1 MAVLAWRAS
10 RPESLDA
17 GTRRAWRLLSCA
29 FLFFWLGDAMW
40 FVTQWILGEPGT
52 SGTGYTVGQLLYVA
66 YYPPLFLG
74 LLSFPR
80 FLQTRAEA
88 RQFWL
93 DVATVF
99 LGGLMLLWSALIA
112 PLVSNEGLTPLAL
125 AVAIGYPLGDLIL
138 LFGMSVIASRR
149 RADSARPVFL
159 FLTAGLMMTL
169 VNDSISSVMSLT
181 SAYRSGGTFDL
192 IPLFAW
198 LFFGASA
205 EAQIRLARRAADEPE
220 SREALR
226 RPTTSLAPYV
236 AVVLG
241 YGTLFFIAVSQ
252 RTTPIAVVVG
262 AVALTTAVLV
272 RQYFAVTENVRLSAE
287 QAARESEA
295 RFRSLVQNSSDIIAV
310 VDADSTI
317 RYLTPSVERLL
328 GHRPEALLGRR
339 LSDLLHGEDQA
350 RAAAV
355 LAETLAH
362 PAAPAP
368 VEWRLRRRQGEWF
381 FAEVTVTNLIDDP
394 TIGGLVL
401 TIRDI
406 QERKALESQLTHQA
420 FHDPLTKLANR
431 ALLADR
437 VSHAQA
443 RSQRD
448 GRPCAVLL
456 LDLDDFKAIND
467 TLGHVAGDEVLMEV
481 ARRLHACIRA
491 GDTAARLGG
500 DEFALLL
507 EDTPDAARA
516 MEVAERIA
524 VALKDPVMLG
534 GTEAFLSAST
544 GIAIGVPSEPE
555 GELLRNAD
563 VALYHAKK
571 KGKGRC
577 EVFEPSMRAA
587 VMDRLQLG
595 VDLHRALAGSEFIL
609 HYQPI
614 VDLQSGQ
621 IVGAEALL
629 RWRHPER
636 GILSPAEFIPL
647 AEETGQIVPIGRWVL
662 EEACR
667 RGRILSD
674 GRKTPLH
681 MSVNLSARQLQE
693 NDLEDQV
700 VGALRAGGLDPQNLV
715 LEVTETLIMLEPRK
729 MIARLRALTGAGGA
743 ARDRRLRHRLLVARV
758 PPEPSRRHPE
768 DRPVLHSGGRV
779 GRTLALGAR
788 HRGSRARHAAG
799 HGRRGN
805 RAAGTGRGASERGL
819 RARTGLPPR
828 QADGGRSVRET
839 AAHRLCWSLEWAEG
853 RALCVVSRLAKP
865 THDARLTTHDRS
877 ASGNGDRLHSGRRPK
892 SFEVAARARE
902 ESGRR
907 EIRPRAPSRADLS
920 RRPCA
925 RARRAFARSRPG
937 GRARRPAPR
946 RPRPVPA
953 RRPAGT

>member
-1 MAVLAWRAS
+1 MPTVSEGIPAAAREAEISMPELPPGPRRIRLSPRFSTALFGALALYTLAYAIWSLSSTSPADERGYLSDLAFLPVGLTVAVLAWRAS

-66 YYPPLFLG
+66 YYPPLFFG

-112 PLVSNEGLTPLAL
+112 PLVSHEGLTPVAL

-159 FLTAGLMMTL
+159 FLTAGLMLTL

-205 EAQIRLARRAADEPE
+205 EAQIRLARRDAAAPE
-220 SREALR
+220 FREALR

-241 YGTLFFIAVSQ
+241 YGTLFFVAVSQ

-339 LSDLLHGEDQA
+339 LFDLLHGEDQA
-350 RAAAV
+350 RAASV
-355 LAETLAH
+355 LAETLAY
-362 PAAPAP
+362 PAGPAP

-507 EDTPDAARA
+507 EDTPDAAKA
-516 MEVAERIA
+516 LEVAERIA

-534 GTEAFLSAST
+534 GTEAFLSASM
-544 GIAIGVPSEPE
+544 GIAVGVPSEPE

-563 VALYHAKK
+563 VALYHAKER
-571 KGKGRC
+571 GKGRC

-609 HYQPI
+609 LYQPI

-715 LEVTETLIMLEPRK
+715 LEVTESLIMLEPRK
-729 MIARLRALTGAGGA
+729 MIARLRALRELGV
-743 ARDRRLRHRLLVARV
+743 RLAI
-758 PPEPSRRHPE
+758 
-768 DRPVLHSGGRV
+768 DDF
-779 GRTLALGAR
+779 
-788 HRGSRARHAAG
+788 
-799 HGRRGN
+799 
-805 RAAGTGRGASERGL
+805 GTGYSSLAYLQNLPVDILKIDRSFIHEAASAGLSPLARGIVDLGRAMRLVMVAEGIER
-819 RARTGLPPR
+819 RE
-828 QADGGRSVRET
+828 QADALRSVGCELGQGFHLARPMEAEAFEKLLRT
-839 AAHRLCWSLEWAEG
+839 RPSLLEPE
-853 RALCVVSRLAKP
+853 
-865 THDARLTTHDRS
+865 
-877 ASGNGDRLHSGRRPK
+877 
-892 SFEVAARARE
+892 
-902 ESGRR
+902 
-907 EIRPRAPSRADLS
+907 
-920 RRPCA
+920 
-925 RARRAFARSRPG
+925 
-937 GRARRPAPR
+937 
-946 RPRPVPA
+946 
-953 RRPAGT
+953 AG

>member
-1 MAVLAWRAS
+1 MPTVSEAIPAAARGAEISMPGLPGGPRRIRLPLYFSTALFGALVLYALAYSIWSLSSTSPAEQRGYLSDFAFLPVGVTVAVLAWRAS

-17 GTRRAWRLLSCA
+17 ETRRAWRFLACA

-52 SGTGYTVGQLLYVA
+52 SGVGYTVGQVLYVA
-66 YYPPLFLG
+66 YYPPLFFG

-80 FLQTRAEA
+80 FLRTRAEA

-112 PLVSNEGLTPLAL
+112 PLMSNEELTPLGL

-138 LFGMSVIASRR
+138 LFGMSVIAARR
-149 RADSARPVFL
+149 RLDSARPVFL

-205 EAQIRLARRAADEPE
+205 EAQIRLARRAADEPTSGE
-220 SREALR
+220 RIR

-241 YGTLFFIAVSQ
+241 YGTLFFIALSQ

-262 AVALTTAVLV
+262 AVALTTTVLF

-310 VDADSTI
+310 VDADTTI

-339 LSDLLHGEDQA
+339 LSELLHGEDQP

-355 LAETLAH
+355 LADTLDH
-362 PAAPAP
+362 PAAAPAP
-368 VEWRLRRRQGEWF
+368 VEWRLRRREGEWF
-381 FAEVTVTNLIDDP
+381 FAEVTVTNLVEEP

-456 LDLDDFKAIND
+456 LDLDDFKTVND

-516 MEVAERIA
+516 LEIAERIA

-563 VALYHAKK
+563 VALYIAKE

-595 VDLHRALAGSEFIL
+595 VDLHRALAGSEFVL
-609 HYQPI
+609 FYQPI

-636 GILSPAEFIPL
+636 GILSPADFIPL
-647 AEETGQIVPIGRWVL
+647 AEETGLIVPIGRWVL

-674 GRKTPLH
+674 GRKAPLH

-693 NDLEDQV
+693 TDLEDQV

-715 LEVTETLIMLEPRK
+715 LEVTESLIMLEPRK
-729 MIARLRALTGAGGA
+729 MIARLRALRELGVRLAIDDFGTGYSSLAYLQNLPVDILKIDRSFIQETASAGLSPLARGIVDLGRAMHLVMVAEGIERREQADALRRVGCELGQGFHLARPMEA
-743 ARDRRLRHRLLVARV
+743 AAFEKLLRTTPSLLL
-758 PPEPSRRHPE
+758 EPS
-768 DRPVLHSGGRV
+768 
-779 GRTLALGAR
+779 
-788 HRGSRARHAAG
+788 AG
-799 HGRRGN
+799 
-805 RAAGTGRGASERGL
+805 
-819 RARTGLPPR
+819 
-828 QADGGRSVRET
+828 
-839 AAHRLCWSLEWAEG
+839 
-853 RALCVVSRLAKP
+853 
-865 THDARLTTHDRS
+865 
-877 ASGNGDRLHSGRRPK
+877 
-892 SFEVAARARE
+892 
-902 ESGRR
+902 
-907 EIRPRAPSRADLS
+907 
-920 RRPCA
+920 
-925 RARRAFARSRPG
+925 
-937 GRARRPAPR
+937 
-946 RPRPVPA
+946 
-953 RRPAGT
+953 